1 MKPRCHKRIQI
12 EASVIFT
19 IGSCVGEGRALDIS
33 VPGCLIESPISVK
46 KGDYLQLKV
55 FLPGLK
61 SPFSVALAAVRWTN
75 GSQFGVEFI

>member
-12 EASVIFT
+12 EATVTFT
-19 IGSCVGEGRALDIS
+19 IGSRVGEGRALDIS

-46 KGDYLQLKV
+46 EGDYLQLEV
-55 FLPGLK
+55 FLPRLT
-61 SPFSVALAAVRWTN
+61 SPISVALAAVRWTN